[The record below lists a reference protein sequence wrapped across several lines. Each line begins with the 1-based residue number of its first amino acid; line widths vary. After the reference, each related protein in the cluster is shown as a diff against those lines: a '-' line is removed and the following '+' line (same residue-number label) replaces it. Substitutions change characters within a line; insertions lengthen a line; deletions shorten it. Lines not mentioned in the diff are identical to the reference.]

1 MVLMINSSNGQEESS
16 LNTPCRALSLLLTQ
30 KHLIVSLEDGLIQ
43 WYRTEMPQIN
53 FKSESTQDNHI
64 TITEDIDQEYKFEA
78 AQLAANLDAAAEI
91 PPEPIAFMHYSR
103 SYKKIIMGTTQGLIG
118 VLGVEAEAINEDEEN
133 EEDQHGKEKETKVI
147 DTPFVELGRYHTK
160 KINGMR
166 ELGDTTQLIT
176 ISDD

>member
-53 FKSESTQDNHI
+53 FKSEANQDSHI

-78 AQLAANLDAAAEI
+78 A
-91 PPEPIAFMHYSR
+91 
-103 SYKKIIMGTTQGLIG
+103 
-118 VLGVEAEAINEDEEN
+118 
-133 EEDQHGKEKETKVI
+133 
-147 DTPFVELGRYHTK
+147 
-160 KINGMR
+160 
-166 ELGDTTQLIT
+166 
-176 ISDD
+176 